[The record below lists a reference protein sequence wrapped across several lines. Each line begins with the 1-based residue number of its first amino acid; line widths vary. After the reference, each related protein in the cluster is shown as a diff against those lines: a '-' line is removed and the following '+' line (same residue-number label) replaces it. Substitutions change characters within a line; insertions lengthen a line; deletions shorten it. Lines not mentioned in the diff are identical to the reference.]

1 MGDKRGFLKGLNDRL
16 TCRQV
21 LNFMV
26 LLGFMFNYML
36 RVNLTIAIVAMVV
49 PANKTAPNATS
60 VDGATNSSAF
70 DLDLNASFANASSDG
85 GGGQQQTYGQWRIV
99 FGIIAATYG
108 LGAIVYLA
116 LGSGELQPWNAGA
129 GASAGPDGD
138 DDEEQHKA
146 ANGTNGH
153 HANHDDHPPE
163 TIPLRKDAS
172 R

>member
-85 GGGQQQTYGQWRIV
+85 GGGQQ
-99 FGIIAATYG
+99 
-108 LGAIVYLA
+108 
-116 LGSGELQPWNAGA
+116 
-129 GASAGPDGD
+129 AS
-138 DDEEQHKA
+138 
-146 ANGTNGH
+146 
-153 HANHDDHPPE
+153 
-163 TIPLRKDAS
+163 L
-172 R
+172 